1 VRGGRDGDRTRALAQ
16 KSSLSIVTLNMIEND
31 SVDPRA
37 SSLRAIEQSLIK
49 AGVEFIGGENDGR
62 GVRFRKSWR

>member
-1 VRGGRDGDRTRALAQ
+1 
-16 KSSLSIVTLNMIEND
+16 MIEND

>member
-1 VRGGRDGDRTRALAQ
+1 VHGGRDGDRTRALAH

>member
-37 SSLRAIEQSLIK
+37 STLRAIEQSLIK
-49 AGVEFIGGENDGR
+49 AGVEFSGGENDGR